1 MPGNLV
7 CNNFLSTLQ
16 WDTDDG
22 EWEDLGERFGLEVV
36 DSDLDLGYSQSTKR
50 KRYGD
55 SEKCRKRKRIVISD
69 SSESEN
75 ENDKCDTHTDSD
87 SGVNKNREKE
97 SSKETEN
104 DSQSTKRKRY
114 GDSEKC
120 RKRKRIVISDSSE
133 SENENDKCDTHTDSD
148 SGVNKNREKESSK
161 ETENDCE
168 ISEKDIGPNETDSD
182 SYGYQSENDSYE
194 KESAGKTDSDSC
206 EETSHRET
214 DSVDTESEGNQVD
227 IDKLKPKTIHSG
239 RKITYKCPV
248 CNFKCQS
255 SGRVYGHM
263 VNEHGAKKFR
273 CEKCDFSTP
282 NKTSLL
288 NHVRCYCKNR
298 GLKPKTFLTK
308 RIVPKRKVKNPKQKL
323 VRNEFWFFCQ
333 YCDYFGKSSGIVFG
347 HMCEKHGI
355 EPFKCSKCKF
365 STGNKTSFYNH
376 ITRYC
381 R

>member
-1 MPGNLV
+1 M
-7 CNNFLSTLQ
+7 
-16 WDTDDG
+16 
-22 EWEDLGERFGLEVV
+22 
-36 DSDLDLGYSQSTKR
+36 
-50 KRYGD
+50 
-55 SEKCRKRKRIVISD
+55 
-69 SSESEN
+69 
-75 ENDKCDTHTDSD
+75 
-87 SGVNKNREKE
+87 
-97 SSKETEN
+97 
-104 DSQSTKRKRY
+104 
-114 GDSEKC
+114 
-120 RKRKRIVISDSSE
+120 
-133 SENENDKCDTHTDSD
+133 
-148 SGVNKNREKESSK
+148 
-161 ETENDCE
+161 
-168 ISEKDIGPNETDSD
+168 
-182 SYGYQSENDSYE
+182 
-194 KESAGKTDSDSC
+194 
-206 EETSHRET
+206 
-214 DSVDTESEGNQVD
+214 D

-298 GLKPKTFLTK
+298 GLKRKTFLTK